1 MSSWHRSIPKLFE
14 GRAELTG
21 VICRAIG
28 DSPKRECSGE
38 DAHAPSDDG
47 LLRHRDAAELAPC
60 PREMQVISVDASFER
75 CTDSSRCHKD
85 LESDLSVLKA
95 HCYSLLDCYK
105 TIEVIGALW

>member
-1 MSSWHRSIPKLFE
+1 
-14 GRAELTG
+14 
-21 VICRAIG
+21 
-28 DSPKRECSGE
+28 
-38 DAHAPSDDG
+38 
-47 LLRHRDAAELAPC
+47 
-60 PREMQVISVDASFER
+60 MQVISVDAGFER